1 MRIFCP
7 RQPDG
12 ERRVALTPD
21 VVAKLVDAGHAVH
34 VESGAGLHAGFPDA
48 AYADAGAEVGTAS
61 ATADITVTVVDPGGA
76 PAGAILGLLDPFV
89 ATDRMTELA
98 AAGTTVFAFEAVPRT
113 TRAQVVDAL
122 SSQATAA
129 GYQAVL
135 VGAEASDRFFPML
148 TTAAGTIRPSKVVV
162 LGAGVAGLQAIAT
175 ARRLGAVV
183 SGFDVR
189 AAAAEQVE
197 SLGARFITLDD
208 EPGDASDA
216 GGYAK
221 QLADDAQQR
230 LIDGLRPHVADAD
243 VVISTAAIPGR
254 PAPKLIDDAGLGAMR
269 AGAVVVDLAAATG
282 GNTTR
287 TVAGERVVHD
297 GVLLIGDTRLVGGV
311 AADASRMY
319 AKNVASFLELLAGDE
334 GAYAPDW
341 DDDIIAE
348 SCIARDGRLVH
359 PRLAPPSPTPEPLT
373 TTEPT

>member
-1 MRIFCP
+1 MRISCP

-21 VVAKLVDAGHAVH
+21 VVTKLVAAGHTVH
-34 VESGAGLHAGFPDA
+34 VAPGAGEQAGFPDA
-48 AYADAGAEVGTAS
+48 AYTDAGADVGPSEA
-61 ATADITVTVVDPGGA
+61 AVDLTVTVVDPGGA
-76 PAGAILGLLDPFV
+76 PTGALLGLLDPFV
-89 ATDRMTELA
+89 ATDRMAGLA

-148 TTAAGTIRPSKVVV
+148 TTAAGTIRPAKVVV

-183 SGFDVR
+183 SAFDVR

-208 EPGDASDA
+208 EPTDASDA
-216 GGYAK
+216 GGYAT

-230 LIDGLRPHVADAD
+230 IIDGLRPHLADAD
-243 VVISTAAIPGR
+243 VIVSTAAIPGR
-254 PAPKLIDDAGLGAMR
+254 PAPKLVDDTSLTAMR
-269 AGAVVVDLAAATG
+269 RGAVVVDLAAATG

-287 TVAGERVVHD
+287 TEPGVRVVHD
-297 GVLLIGDTRLVGGV
+297 GVVLIGDTDLVGGV

-319 AKNVASFLELLAGDE
+319 AKNVAAFVELLAGDD

-341 DDDIIAE
+341 EDDIVAG

-359 PRLAPPSPTPEPLT
+359 PRLAPTPT
-373 TTEPT
+373 